1 MPSPHK
7 GGGFLMSS
15 VPLKIVGKC
24 VAEDETLFAHMDAAI
39 ARGYPQV
46 KQAEPAHTGS
56 VLLVASAPS
65 VRGQLEV
72 IKKLKAAGSPIVAI
86 KGAHDW
92 LIAHG
97 VIPDYA
103 LAIDPQEH
111 RIAFYKPHKDVHY
124 MIASQ
129 CHPAMFDN
137 LDGHQV
143 TIWHPYVKKGQTRPK
158 NCMLIGGG
166 TTSGLRA
173 ISLFYVLGYRQFE
186 LFGFDS
192 CNTGNMLRVNGEGL
206 KDGDDLVE
214 VRIDPDGETFYC
226 NTAMALQSEHFQT
239 YYDYLPDAT
248 FNGHG
253 HGLIQAIIKKRQQN
267 MMELGGIIDVKA
279 NLNDRTSFI
288 HWGNKDAA
296 SWRYRAKIPAADWAS
311 LNDLTADTLVFS
323 KPQAPELMDMARA
336 KARGA
341 WVVVDFC
348 DDHFDW
354 MHYQEALRLAD
365 AVTCP
370 TIEMAK
376 RIKEL
381 GKDAIVIPDPY
392 EYPEMPPHC
401 NGVNLLWYGH
411 HVNRDSLKRILP
423 EIEGYPLRVVSNFD
437 GAIPWSHETMLSE
450 FAQAD
455 IVVIPATAP
464 YKSANRAIEAIRQGC
479 FVVAEPHPALKD
491 FPIYIGNIKEGIEWT
506 TQQNMNE
513 LISKAQ
519 KFVREEFSPATLI
532 DKWKTATKR
541 PTTLDAAQKNGTVG

>member
-1 MPSPHK
+1 
-7 GGGFLMSS
+7 MSS
-15 VPLKIVGKC
+15 LPLKITGKC
-24 VAEDETLFAHMDAAI
+24 VAEDDILFANMDAAI

-46 KQAEPAHTGS
+46 TEAQAAKTGAI
-56 VLLVASAPS
+56 LLVASAPS
-65 VRGQLEV
+65 VKGQLEL
-72 IKKLKAAGSPIVAI
+72 IKKMKAAGSPIVAI

-92 LIAHG
+92 LIENG
-97 VIPDYA
+97 VTPDYA

-111 RIAFYKPHKDVHY
+111 RIAFYRPQPSVHY

-137 LDGHQV
+137 LDGYQV
-143 TIWHPYVKKGQTRPK
+143 TLWHPYVKKGQDRPK
-158 NCMLIGGG
+158 KSMLIGGG

-192 CNTGNMLRVNGEGL
+192 CNDGELLRVNGDGL
-206 KDGDDLVE
+206 KDGDKLIE
-214 VRIDPDGETFYC
+214 VKIDPDGETFDC
-226 NTAMALQSEHFQT
+226 NMSMALQAEHFQT

-253 HGLIQAIIKKRQQN
+253 RGLIQAIIKKREQN
-267 MMELGGIIDVKA
+267 MMELGSIIDGKDE
-279 NLNDRTSFI
+279 LNERTSFI
-288 HWGNKDAA
+288 HWGDKNAA
-296 SWRYRAKIPAADWAS
+296 SWRYRAKIPAGDWAS
-311 LNDLTADTLVFS
+311 QNDLTADALIFA
-323 KPQAPELMDMARA
+323 KPQANELMDMARA

-354 MHYQEALRLAD
+354 LHYQEALRLAD
-365 AVTCP
+365 AVTCS
-370 TIEMAK
+370 TTEMAK

-381 GKDAIVIPDPY
+381 GRDAIVISDPY

-411 HVNRDSLKRILP
+411 HVNRESLQRILP
-423 EIEGYPLRVVSNFD
+423 DLEGYPLRVVSNFD
-437 GAIPWSHETMLSE
+437 GAIPWSKETMLEE
-450 FAQAD
+450 FARAD

-479 FVVAEPHPALKD
+479 YVVAEPHPALEG

-506 TQQNMNE
+506 KQQNMNK

-519 KFVREEFSPATLI
+519 KFVTAEFSLQTLI
-532 DKWKTATKR
+532 DKWKNATRR
-541 PTTLDAAQKNGTVG
+541 PTTLDAEKRNGTVG

>member
-1 MPSPHK
+1 
-7 GGGFLMSS
+7 MSS
-15 VPLKIVGKC
+15 LPLKITGKC
-24 VAEDETLFAHMDAAI
+24 VAEDETLFANMDAAI

-46 KQAEPAHTGS
+46 KEAQSAKTGAI
-56 VLLVASAPS
+56 LLVASAPS
-65 VRGQLEV
+65 VKGQLEL
-72 IKKLKAAGSPIVAI
+72 IKKMKAAGSPIVAI

-92 LIAHG
+92 LIDNG
-97 VIPDYA
+97 VTPDYA

-111 RIAFYKPHKDVHY
+111 RIAFYKPQPSVHY

-137 LDGHQV
+137 LDGYQV
-143 TIWHPYVKKGQTRPK
+143 TLWHPYVKKGQDRPK
-158 NCMLIGGG
+158 NSMLIGGG

-192 CNTGNMLRVNGEGL
+192 CNDGKLLRVNGEGL
-206 KDGDDLVE
+206 KDGDKLIQVK
-214 VRIDPDGETFYC
+214 IDPQGETFYC
-226 NTAMALQSEHFQT
+226 NTAMALQAEHFQT

-248 FNGHG
+248 FKAHG
-253 HGLIQAIIKKRQQN
+253 RGLIQAIIKKREQN
-267 MMELGGIIDVKA
+267 IMELGGIIDVKA
-279 NLNDRTSFI
+279 DLNNRTSFI
-288 HWGNKDAA
+288 HWGNKNAA
-296 SWRYRAKIPAADWAS
+296 SWRYRAKIPSGDWAT
-311 LNDLTADTLVFS
+311 LNDLTADTLIFA
-323 KPQAPELMDMARA
+323 KPQASELMDMARA

-365 AVTCP
+365 AVTCS
-370 TIEMAK
+370 TTEMAK

-381 GKDAIVIPDPY
+381 RRDATVIPDPY

-411 HVNRDSLKRILP
+411 HVNRDSLQRILP
-423 EIEGYPLRVVSNFD
+423 DLKGYPLRVVSNFD
-437 GAIPWSHETMLSE
+437 GAIPWSKETMLEE
-450 FAQAD
+450 FARAD
-455 IVVIPATAP
+455 IVVIPTTAS

-479 FVVAEPHPALKD
+479 FVVAEPHPALEG

-506 TQQNMNE
+506 KQQNMNE
-513 LISKAQ
+513 LILEAQ
-519 KFVREEFSPATLI
+519 NFVRERFTPQILI

-541 PTTLDAAQKNGTVG
+541 PTTLDADKRNGTVG

>member
-1 MPSPHK
+1 
-7 GGGFLMSS
+7 MSS
-15 VPLKIVGKC
+15 LPLKITGKC
-24 VAEDETLFAHMDAAI
+24 VAEDETLFANMDAAI

-46 KQAEPAHTGS
+46 KEAQSAKTGAI
-56 VLLVASAPS
+56 LLVASAPS
-65 VRGQLEV
+65 VKGQLKL
-72 IKKLKAAGSPIVAI
+72 IKKMKAAGSPIVAI

-92 LIAHG
+92 LIDNG

-111 RIAFYKPHKDVHY
+111 RIAFYKPQPNVHY

-137 LDGHQV
+137 LEGCQV
-143 TIWHPYVKKGQTRPK
+143 TLWHPYVKKGQDRPK

-192 CNTGNMLRVNGEGL
+192 CNDGELLRINGDGL
-206 KDGDDLVE
+206 KDGDKLIE
-214 VRIDPDGETFYC
+214 VNIEPQGETFYC
-226 NTAMALQSEHFQT
+226 NTAMALQAEHFQT

-248 FNGHG
+248 FNAHG
-253 HGLIQAIIKKRQQN
+253 RGLIQAIIKKREQN
-267 MMELGGIIDVKA
+267 MMELGGIIDVKS

-288 HWGNKDAA
+288 HWGDKNAA
-296 SWRYRAKIPAADWAS
+296 SWRYRAKIPAGDWAT
-311 LNDLTADTLVFS
+311 LNDLTADTLIFA
-323 KPQAPELMDMARA
+323 KPQANELMDMARA

-354 MHYQEALRLAD
+354 LHYQEALRLAD
-365 AVTCP
+365 AVTCS
-370 TIEMAK
+370 TTEMAR

-381 GKDAIVIPDPY
+381 GRDATVIADPY
-392 EYPEMPPHC
+392 EFPEMPPHYA
-401 NGVNLLWYGH
+401 GTNLLWFGH
-411 HVNRDSLKRILP
+411 HVNRDSLQRILP
-423 EIEGYPLRVVSNFD
+423 DLKGYPLRVVSNFE
-437 GAIPWSHETMLSE
+437 GAIPWSKETMLEE
-450 FAQAD
+450 FARAD
-455 IVVIPATAP
+455 IVVIPTTAS

-506 TQQNMNE
+506 KQQNMNE

-519 KFVREEFSPATLI
+519 RFVREEFSPQILI
-532 DKWKTATKR
+532 DKWKSATRR
-541 PTTLDAAQKNGTVG
+541 PTTLDADQRNGTVG

>member
-1 MPSPHK
+1 
-7 GGGFLMSS
+7 MSS
-15 VPLKIVGKC
+15 LPLKITGKC
-24 VAEDETLFAHMDAAI
+24 VAEDDILFANMDAAI

-46 KQAEPAHTGS
+46 TEAQPAKTGAI
-56 VLLVASAPS
+56 LLVASAPS
-65 VRGQLEV
+65 VKGQLEL
-72 IKKLKAAGSPIVAI
+72 IKKMKAAGSPIVAI

-92 LIAHG
+92 LIENG
-97 VIPDYA
+97 VTPDYA

-111 RIAFYKPHKDVHY
+111 RIAFYKPQPSVHY

-137 LDGHQV
+137 LDGYQV
-143 TIWHPYVKKGQTRPK
+143 TLWHPYVKKGQDRPK
-158 NCMLIGGG
+158 KSMLIGGG

-192 CNTGNMLRVNGEGL
+192 CNDGELLRVNGDGL
-206 KDGDDLVE
+206 KDGDKLIE
-214 VRIDPDGETFYC
+214 VKIDPDGETFNC
-226 NTAMALQSEHFQT
+226 NMSMALQAEHFQT

-253 HGLIQAIIKKRQQN
+253 RGLIQAIIKKRNQN
-267 MMELGGIIDVKA
+267 MMELGGIIDGKGE
-279 NLNDRTSFI
+279 LNERTSFI
-288 HWGNKDAA
+288 HWGDKNAA
-296 SWRYRAKIPAADWAS
+296 SWRYRAKIPAGDWAS
-311 LNDLTADTLVFS
+311 QNDLTADTLIFA
-323 KPQAPELMDMARA
+323 KPQANELMDMARA

-354 MHYQEALRLAD
+354 LHYQEALRLAD
-365 AVTCP
+365 AVTCS
-370 TIEMAK
+370 TTEMAK

-381 GKDAIVIPDPY
+381 GRDATVISDPY

-401 NGVNLLWYGH
+401 NGVNLLWFGH
-411 HVNRDSLKRILP
+411 HVNRESLQRILP
-423 EIEGYPLRVVSNFD
+423 DLEGYPLRVVSNFD
-437 GAIPWSHETMLSE
+437 GAIPWSKETMLEE

-479 FVVAEPHPALKD
+479 YVVAEPHPALEG

-506 TQQNMNE
+506 KQQNMKK
-513 LISKAQ
+513 LVSKAQ
-519 KFVREEFSPATLI
+519 NFVRERFTPQILI
-532 DKWKTATKR
+532 DKWKIATKR
-541 PTTLDAAQKNGTVG
+541 PTTSDAEQRNGTVG

>member
-1 MPSPHK
+1 
-7 GGGFLMSS
+7 MSS
-15 VPLKIVGKC
+15 LPLKITGKC
-24 VAEDETLFAHMDAAI
+24 VAEDETLFANMDAAI
-39 ARGYPQV
+39 ARGYPQI
-46 KQAEPAHTGS
+46 KEAQPAKTGAI
-56 VLLVASAPS
+56 LLVASAPS
-65 VRGQLEV
+65 VKGQLEL
-72 IKKLKAAGSPIVAI
+72 IKKMKAAGSPIVAI

-92 LIAHG
+92 LIDNG

-111 RIAFYKPHKDVHY
+111 RIAFYKPQPSVHY

-137 LDGHQV
+137 LEGYQV
-143 TIWHPYVKKGQTRPK
+143 TLWHPYVKKGQDRPK

-192 CNTGNMLRVNGEGL
+192 CNDGELLRVNGEGL
-206 KDGDDLVE
+206 KEGDKLIE
-214 VRIDPDGETFYC
+214 VKIDPQGETFYC
-226 NTAMALQSEHFQT
+226 NTAMALQAEHFQT

-253 HGLIQAIIKKRQQN
+253 RGLIQAIIKKREQN

-288 HWGNKDAA
+288 HWGNKNAA
-296 SWRYRAKIPAADWAS
+296 SWRYRAKIPSGDWAT
-311 LNDLTADTLVFS
+311 LNDLTADTLIFA
-323 KPQAPELMDMARA
+323 KPQASELMDMARA

-354 MHYQEALRLAD
+354 LHYQEALRLAD
-365 AVTCP
+365 AVTCS
-370 TIEMAK
+370 TNEMAR

-381 GKDAIVIPDPY
+381 GRDATVIADPY
-392 EYPEMPPHC
+392 EFPEMPPHYA
-401 NGVNLLWYGH
+401 GINLLWFGH
-411 HVNRDSLKRILP
+411 HVNRDSLQRILP
-423 EIEGYPLRVVSNFD
+423 DLEGYPLRVVSNFE
-437 GAIPWSHETMLSE
+437 GAIPWSKETMLEE
-450 FAQAD
+450 FARAD
-455 IVVIPATAP
+455 IVVIPTTAS

-479 FVVAEPHPALKD
+479 FVVAEPHPALEG

-506 TQQNMNE
+506 KQQNMNK

-519 KFVREEFSPATLI
+519 KFVTAEFSPQILI
-532 DKWKTATKR
+532 DKWKSATKR
-541 PTTLDAAQKNGTVG
+541 PTTLDADKRNGTVG

>member
-1 MPSPHK
+1 
-7 GGGFLMSS
+7 MSS
-15 VPLKIVGKC
+15 LPLKITGKC
-24 VAEDETLFAHMDAAI
+24 VAEDETLFANMDAAI
-39 ARGYPQV
+39 ARGYPQI
-46 KQAEPAHTGS
+46 KEAQPAKTGAI
-56 VLLVASAPS
+56 LLVASAPS
-65 VRGQLEV
+65 VKGQLEL
-72 IKKLKAAGSPIVAI
+72 IKKMKAAGSPIVAI

-92 LIAHG
+92 LIDNG

-111 RIAFYKPHKDVHY
+111 RIAFYKPQPSVHY

-137 LDGHQV
+137 LEGCQV
-143 TIWHPYVKKGQTRPK
+143 TLWHPYVKKGQDRPK

-192 CNTGNMLRVNGEGL
+192 CNDGELLRVNGEGL
-206 KDGDDLVE
+206 KDGDKLIE
-214 VRIDPDGETFYC
+214 VKIDPQGETFYC
-226 NTAMALQSEHFQT
+226 NTAMALQAEHFQT

-253 HGLIQAIIKKRQQN
+253 RGLIQAIIKKREQN

-288 HWGNKDAA
+288 HWGNKNAA
-296 SWRYRAKIPAADWAS
+296 SWRYRAKIPSGDWAT
-311 LNDLTADTLVFS
+311 LNDLTADTLIFA
-323 KPQAPELMDMARA
+323 KPQASELMDMARA

-354 MHYQEALRLAD
+354 LHYQEALRLAD
-365 AVTCP
+365 EVTCS
-370 TIEMAK
+370 TNEMAR
-376 RIKEL
+376 RIKKL
-381 GKDAIVIPDPY
+381 GRDATVIADPY
-392 EYPEMPPHC
+392 EFPEMPPHYA
-401 NGVNLLWYGH
+401 GINLLWFGH
-411 HVNRDSLKRILP
+411 HVNRDSLQRILP
-423 EIEGYPLRVVSNFD
+423 DLEGYPLRVVSNFE
-437 GAIPWSHETMLSE
+437 GAIPWSKETMLEE
-450 FAQAD
+450 FARAD
-455 IVVIPATAP
+455 IVVIPTTAS

-479 FVVAEPHPALKD
+479 FVVAEPHPALEG

-506 TQQNMNE
+506 KQQNMNK

-519 KFVREEFSPATLI
+519 KFVTAEFSPQILI
-532 DKWKTATKR
+532 DKWKSATKR
-541 PTTLDAAQKNGTVG
+541 PTTLDADKRNGTVG

>member
-1 MPSPHK
+1 
-7 GGGFLMSS
+7 MSS
-15 VPLKIVGKC
+15 LPLKITGKC
-24 VAEDETLFAHMDAAI
+24 VAEDETLFANMDAAI
-39 ARGYPQV
+39 ARGYPQI
-46 KQAEPAHTGS
+46 KEAQPAKTGAI
-56 VLLVASAPS
+56 LLVASAPS
-65 VRGQLEV
+65 VKGQLEL
-72 IKKLKAAGSPIVAI
+72 IKKMKAAGSPIVAI

-92 LIAHG
+92 LIDNG

-111 RIAFYKPHKDVHY
+111 RIAFYKPQPNVHY

-137 LDGHQV
+137 LDGCQV
-143 TIWHPYVKKGQTRPK
+143 TLWHPYVKKGQDRPK

-192 CNTGNMLRVNGEGL
+192 CNDGELLRVNGEGL
-206 KDGDDLVE
+206 KEGDKLIE
-214 VRIDPDGETFYC
+214 VKIDPQGETFYC
-226 NTAMALQSEHFQT
+226 NTAMALQAEHFQT

-253 HGLIQAIIKKRQQN
+253 RGLIQSIIKKREQN

-279 NLNDRTSFI
+279 KLNDRTSFI
-288 HWGNKDAA
+288 HWGNKNAA
-296 SWRYRAKIPAADWAS
+296 SWRYRAKIPSGDWAT
-311 LNDLTADTLVFS
+311 LNDLTADTLIFA
-323 KPQAPELMDMARA
+323 KPQASELMDMARA

-354 MHYQEALRLAD
+354 LHYQEALRLAD
-365 AVTCP
+365 AVTCS
-370 TIEMAK
+370 TTEMAR

-381 GKDAIVIPDPY
+381 GRDATVIADPY
-392 EYPEMPPHC
+392 EFPEMPPHYA
-401 NGVNLLWYGH
+401 GINLLWFGH
-411 HVNRDSLKRILP
+411 HVNRDSLQRILP
-423 EIEGYPLRVVSNFD
+423 DLEGYPLRVVSNFE
-437 GAIPWSHETMLSE
+437 GAIPWSKETMLEE
-450 FAQAD
+450 FARAD
-455 IVVIPATAP
+455 IVVIPTTAS

-479 FVVAEPHPALKD
+479 FVVAEPHPALEG

-506 TQQNMNE
+506 KQQNMNK
-513 LISKAQ
+513 LILEAQ
-519 KFVREEFSPATLI
+519 RFVRERFTPQILI
-532 DKWKTATKR
+532 DKWKSATKR
-541 PTTLDAAQKNGTVG
+541 PTPSDAVQRNGTVG

>member
-1 MPSPHK
+1 
-7 GGGFLMSS
+7 MSS
-15 VPLKIVGKC
+15 LPLKITGKC
-24 VAEDETLFAHMDAAI
+24 VAEDETLFANMDAAI
-39 ARGYPQV
+39 ARGYPQI
-46 KQAEPAHTGS
+46 KEAQPAKTGAI
-56 VLLVASAPS
+56 LLVASAPS
-65 VRGQLEV
+65 VKGQLEL
-72 IKKLKAAGSPIVAI
+72 IKKMKAAGSPIVAI

-92 LIAHG
+92 LIDNN

-111 RIAFYKPHKDVHY
+111 RIAFYKPQPSVHY

-137 LDGHQV
+137 LDGYKV
-143 TIWHPYVKKGQTRPK
+143 TLWHPYVKKGQDRPK

-192 CNTGNMLRVNGEGL
+192 CNDGELLRVNGEGL
-206 KDGDDLVE
+206 KEGDQLIE
-214 VRIDPDGETFYC
+214 VKIDPQGETFYC
-226 NTAMALQSEHFQT
+226 NTAMALQAEHFQT

-248 FNGHG
+248 FNAHG
-253 HGLIQAIIKKRQQN
+253 RGLIQAIIKKREQN
-267 MMELGGIIDVKA
+267 MMELGNIINVKA

-288 HWGNKDAA
+288 HWGNKNAA
-296 SWRYRAKIPAADWAS
+296 SWRYRAKIPSGDWAT
-311 LNDLTADTLVFS
+311 LNDLTADTLIFA
-323 KPQAPELMDMARA
+323 KPQASELMDMARA

-354 MHYQEALRLAD
+354 LHYQEALRLAD
-365 AVTCP
+365 AVTCS
-370 TIEMAK
+370 TTEMAR

-381 GKDAIVIPDPY
+381 GRDATVIADPY
-392 EYPEMPPHC
+392 EFPEMPPHYA
-401 NGVNLLWYGH
+401 GINLLWFGH
-411 HVNRDSLKRILP
+411 HVNRDSLQRILP
-423 EIEGYPLRVVSNFD
+423 DLEGYPLRVVSNFE
-437 GAIPWSHETMLSE
+437 GAIPWSKETMLEE
-450 FAQAD
+450 FARAD
-455 IVVIPATAP
+455 IVVIPTTAS

-479 FVVAEPHPALKD
+479 FVVAEPHPALEG

-506 TQQNMNE
+506 KQQNMNE

-519 KFVREEFSPATLI
+519 KFVTERFTPQILI
-532 DKWKTATKR
+532 DKWKSATKR
-541 PTTLDAAQKNGTVG
+541 PTTLDAAQRNGTVG

>member
-1 MPSPHK
+1 
-7 GGGFLMSS
+7 
-15 VPLKIVGKC
+15 
-24 VAEDETLFAHMDAAI
+24 
-39 ARGYPQV
+39 
-46 KQAEPAHTGS
+46 
-56 VLLVASAPS
+56 VASAPS
-65 VRGQLEV
+65 VKGQLEL
-72 IKKLKAAGSPIVAI
+72 IKKMKAAGLPIVAI

-92 LIAHG
+92 LIENG
-97 VIPDYA
+97 VTPDYA

-111 RIAFYKPHKDVHY
+111 RIAFYKPQPSVHY

-137 LDGHQV
+137 LDGYQV
-143 TIWHPYVKKGQTRPK
+143 TLWHPYVKKGQDRPK
-158 NCMLIGGG
+158 KSMLIGGG

-192 CNTGNMLRVNGEGL
+192 CNDGKLLRVNGDGL
-206 KDGDDLVE
+206 KDGDKLIE
-214 VRIDPDGETFYC
+214 VKIDPDGETFDC
-226 NTAMALQSEHFQT
+226 NTAMALQAEHFQT

-253 HGLIQAIIKKRQQN
+253 RGLIQAIIKKREQN
-267 MMELGGIIDVKA
+267 MMELGGIIDGKGE
-279 NLNDRTSFI
+279 LNERTSFI
-288 HWGNKDAA
+288 HWGDHNAA
-296 SWRYRAKIPAADWAS
+296 SWRYRAKIPAGSWAS
-311 LNDLTADTLVFS
+311 QNDLTADTLIFA
-323 KPQAPELMDMARA
+323 KPQANELMVMARA

-354 MHYQEALRLAD
+354 LHYQEALRLAD
-365 AVTCP
+365 AVTCS
-370 TIEMAK
+370 TTEMAK

-381 GKDAIVIPDPY
+381 GRDATVISDPY

-411 HVNRDSLKRILP
+411 HVNRESLQRILP
-423 EIEGYPLRVVSNFD
+423 DLEGYPLRVVSNFD
-437 GAIPWSHETMLSE
+437 GAIPWSKETMLEE

-479 FVVAEPHPALKD
+479 YVVAEPHPALEG

-506 TQQNMNE
+506 KQQNMNK

-519 KFVREEFSPATLI
+519 KFVTAEFSPQILI
-532 DKWKTATKR
+532 DKWKNATKR
-541 PTTLDAAQKNGTVG
+541 PTTLDAEKRNGTVG

>member
-1 MPSPHK
+1 
-7 GGGFLMSS
+7 MSS
-15 VPLKIVGKC
+15 LPLKITGKC
-24 VAEDETLFAHMDAAI
+24 VAEDDILFANMDAAI

-46 KQAEPAHTGS
+46 KEAQAAKTGA

-65 VRGQLEV
+65 VKDQLEL
-72 IKKLKAAGSPIVAI
+72 IKKMKAAGSPIVAI

-92 LIAHG
+92 LIENG
-97 VIPDYA
+97 VTPDYA

-111 RIAFYKPHKDVHY
+111 RIAFYKPQASVHY

-137 LDGHQV
+137 LDGYKV
-143 TIWHPYVKKGQTRPK
+143 TLWHPYVKKGQDRPK
-158 NCMLIGGG
+158 KAMLIGGG

-192 CNTGNMLRVNGEGL
+192 CNDGELLRVNGDGL
-206 KDGDDLVE
+206 KDGDKLIE
-214 VRIDPDGETFYC
+214 VKIDPNGETFDC
-226 NTAMALQSEHFQT
+226 NMSMALQAEHFQT

-253 HGLIQAIIKKRQQN
+253 RGLIQAIIKKRNQN
-267 MMELGGIIDVKA
+267 MMELGGIIDGKGE
-279 NLNDRTSFI
+279 LNKRTSFI
-288 HWGNKDAA
+288 HWGDKNAA
-296 SWRYRAKIPAADWAS
+296 SWRYRAKIPAGDWAS
-311 LNDLTADTLVFS
+311 QNDLTADTLIFA
-323 KPQAPELMDMARA
+323 KPQANELMDMARA

-354 MHYQEALRLAD
+354 LHYQEALRLAD
-365 AVTCP
+365 AVTCS
-370 TIEMAK
+370 TTEMAR
-376 RIKEL
+376 RIKDL
-381 GKDAIVIPDPY
+381 GRDAIVIADPY

-411 HVNRDSLKRILP
+411 HVNRDSLQRILP
-423 EIEGYPLRVVSNFD
+423 DIEGYPLRVVSNFD
-437 GAIPWSHETMLSE
+437 GAIPWSKETMLEE

-455 IVVIPATAP
+455 IVVIPATVP

-479 FVVAEPHPALKD
+479 YVVAEPHPALEG

-506 TQQNMNE
+506 KRQNMNK

-519 KFVREEFSPATLI
+519 KFVTAEFSPQTLI

-541 PTTLDAAQKNGTVG
+541 PITLDAEKRNGTVG

>member
-1 MPSPHK
+1 
-7 GGGFLMSS
+7 MSS
-15 VPLKIVGKC
+15 LPLKITGKC
-24 VAEDETLFAHMDAAI
+24 VAEDETLFANMDAAI
-39 ARGYPQV
+39 ARGYPQI
-46 KQAEPAHTGS
+46 KEAQPAKTGAI
-56 VLLVASAPS
+56 LLVASAPS
-65 VRGQLEV
+65 VKGQLEL
-72 IKKLKAAGSPIVAI
+72 IKKMKAAGSPIVAI

-92 LIAHG
+92 LIDNG
-97 VIPDYA
+97 VMPDYA

-111 RIAFYKPHKDVHY
+111 RIAFYKPQPSVHY

-137 LDGHQV
+137 LDGYQV
-143 TIWHPYVKKGQTRPK
+143 TLWHPYVKKGQDRPK

-192 CNTGNMLRVNGEGL
+192 CNDGELLRVNGEGL
-206 KDGDDLVE
+206 KDGDKLIE
-214 VRIDPDGETFYC
+214 VKIDPQGETFYC
-226 NTAMALQSEHFQT
+226 NTAMALQAEHFQT

-253 HGLIQAIIKKRQQN
+253 RGLIQAIIKKREQN

-288 HWGNKDAA
+288 HWGNKNAA
-296 SWRYRAKIPAADWAS
+296 SWRYRAKIPSGDWAT
-311 LNDLTADTLVFS
+311 LNDLTADTLIFA
-323 KPQAPELMDMARA
+323 KPQASELMDMARA

-354 MHYQEALRLAD
+354 LHYQEALRLAD
-365 AVTCP
+365 EVTCS
-370 TIEMAK
+370 TNEMAR
-376 RIKEL
+376 RIKKL
-381 GKDAIVIPDPY
+381 GRDATVIADPY
-392 EYPEMPPHC
+392 EFPEMPPHYA
-401 NGVNLLWYGH
+401 GINLLWFGH
-411 HVNRDSLKRILP
+411 HVNRDSLQRILP
-423 EIEGYPLRVVSNFD
+423 DLEGYPLRVVSNFE
-437 GAIPWSHETMLSE
+437 GAIPWSKETMLEE
-450 FAQAD
+450 FARAD
-455 IVVIPATAP
+455 IVVIPTTAS

-479 FVVAEPHPALKD
+479 FVVAEPHPALEG

-506 TQQNMNE
+506 KQQNMNK

-519 KFVREEFSPATLI
+519 KFVTAEFSPQILI
-532 DKWKTATKR
+532 DKWKSATKR
-541 PTTLDAAQKNGTVG
+541 PTTLDADKRNGTVG

>member
-1 MPSPHK
+1 
-7 GGGFLMSS
+7 MSS
-15 VPLKIVGKC
+15 LPLKITGKC
-24 VAEDETLFAHMDAAI
+24 VAEDETLFANMDAAI
-39 ARGYPQV
+39 ARGYPQI
-46 KQAEPAHTGS
+46 KEAQPAKTGAI
-56 VLLVASAPS
+56 LLVASAPS
-65 VRGQLEV
+65 VKGQLEL
-72 IKKLKAAGSPIVAI
+72 IKKMKAVGSPIVAI

-92 LIAHG
+92 LIDNG

-111 RIAFYKPHKDVHY
+111 RIAFYKPQPSVHY

-137 LDGHQV
+137 LDGYQV
-143 TIWHPYVKKGQTRPK
+143 TLWHPYVKKGQDRPK

-192 CNTGNMLRVNGEGL
+192 CNDGDLLRINGEGL
-206 KDGDDLVE
+206 KEGDKLIE
-214 VRIDPDGETFYC
+214 VKIDPQGETFYC
-226 NTAMALQSEHFQT
+226 NTAMALQAEHFQT

-248 FNGHG
+248 FNAHG
-253 HGLIQAIIKKRQQN
+253 RGLIQAIIKKREQN

-288 HWGNKDAA
+288 HWGNKNAA
-296 SWRYRAKIPAADWAS
+296 SWRYRAKIPSGDWAT
-311 LNDLTADTLVFS
+311 LNDLTADTLIFA
-323 KPQAPELMDMARA
+323 KPQASELMDMARA

-354 MHYQEALRLAD
+354 LHYQEALRLAD
-365 AVTCP
+365 AVTCS
-370 TIEMAK
+370 TTEMAK

-381 GKDAIVIPDPY
+381 GRDATVIADPY
-392 EYPEMPPHC
+392 EFPEMPPHYA
-401 NGVNLLWYGH
+401 GTNLLWFGH
-411 HVNRDSLKRILP
+411 HVNRDSLQRILP
-423 EIEGYPLRVVSNFD
+423 DLKGYPLRVVSNFE
-437 GAIPWSHETMLSE
+437 GAIPWSKETMLEE
-450 FAQAD
+450 FARAD
-455 IVVIPATAP
+455 IVVIPTTAS

-506 TQQNMNE
+506 KQQNMNE

-519 KFVREEFSPATLI
+519 RFVREEFSPQILI
-532 DKWKTATKR
+532 DKWKSATRR
-541 PTTLDAAQKNGTVG
+541 PTTLDADQRNGTVG

>member
-1 MPSPHK
+1 
-7 GGGFLMSS
+7 MSS
-15 VPLKIVGKC
+15 LPLKITGKC
-24 VAEDETLFAHMDAAI
+24 VAEDETLFANMDAAI
-39 ARGYPQV
+39 ARGYPQI
-46 KQAEPAHTGS
+46 KEAQPAKTGAI
-56 VLLVASAPS
+56 LLVASAPS
-65 VRGQLEV
+65 VKGQLEL
-72 IKKLKAAGSPIVAI
+72 IKKMKAAGSPIVAI

-92 LIAHG
+92 LIDNG
-97 VIPDYA
+97 VMPDYA

-111 RIAFYKPHKDVHY
+111 RIAFYKPQPTVHY

-137 LDGHQV
+137 LDGCQV
-143 TIWHPYVKKGQTRPK
+143 TLWHPYVKKGQDRPK

-192 CNTGNMLRVNGEGL
+192 CNDGELLRVNGEGL
-206 KDGDDLVE
+206 KEGDKLIE
-214 VRIDPDGETFYC
+214 VKIDPQGETFYC
-226 NTAMALQSEHFQT
+226 NTAMALQAEHFQT

-253 HGLIQAIIKKRQQN
+253 RGLIQAIIKKREQN

-288 HWGNKDAA
+288 HWGNKNAA
-296 SWRYRAKIPAADWAS
+296 SWRYRAKIPSGDWAT
-311 LNDLTADTLVFS
+311 LNDLTADTLIFA
-323 KPQAPELMDMARA
+323 KPQASELMDMARA

-354 MHYQEALRLAD
+354 LHYQEALRLAD
-365 AVTCP
+365 EVTCS
-370 TIEMAK
+370 TNEMAR
-376 RIKEL
+376 RIKKL
-381 GKDAIVIPDPY
+381 GRDATVIADPY
-392 EYPEMPPHC
+392 EFPEMPPHYA
-401 NGVNLLWYGH
+401 GINLLWFGH
-411 HVNRDSLKRILP
+411 HVNRDSLQRILP
-423 EIEGYPLRVVSNFD
+423 DLEGYPLRVVSNFE
-437 GAIPWSHETMLSE
+437 GAIPWSKETMLEE
-450 FAQAD
+450 FARAD
-455 IVVIPATAP
+455 IVVIPTTAS

-479 FVVAEPHPALKD
+479 FVVAEPHPALEG

-506 TQQNMNE
+506 KQQNMNK

-519 KFVREEFSPATLI
+519 KFVTAEFSPQILI
-532 DKWKTATKR
+532 DKWKSATKR
-541 PTTLDAAQKNGTVG
+541 PTTLDADKRNGTVG

>member
-1 MPSPHK
+1 MIS
-7 GGGFLMSS
+7 L
-15 VPLKIVGKC
+15 PLKITGKC
-24 VAEDETLFAHMDAAI
+24 VAEDDILFANMDAAI

-46 KQAEPAHTGS
+46 KQAQEAKTGAI
-56 VLLVASAPS
+56 LLVASAPS
-65 VRGQLEV
+65 VKGQLEL
-72 IKKLKAAGSPIVAI
+72 IKKMKAAGSPIVAI

-92 LIAHG
+92 LIENG
-97 VIPDYA
+97 VMPDYA

-111 RIAFYKPHKDVHY
+111 RIAFYKPQASVHY

-137 LDGHQV
+137 LDGYQV
-143 TIWHPYVKKGQTRPK
+143 TIWHPYVKKGQDRPK
-158 NCMLIGGG
+158 KAMLIGGG

-192 CNTGNMLRVNGEGL
+192 CNDGELLRVNGDGL
-206 KDGDDLVE
+206 KDGDKLIE
-214 VRIDPDGETFYC
+214 VKIDPNGETFDC
-226 NTAMALQSEHFQT
+226 NMSMALQAEHFQT

-253 HGLIQAIIKKRQQN
+253 RGLIQAIIKKRNQN
-267 MMELGGIIDVKA
+267 MMELGGIIDGKGE
-279 NLNDRTSFI
+279 LNERTSFI
-288 HWGNKDAA
+288 HWGDKNAA
-296 SWRYRAKIPAADWAS
+296 SWRYRANIPAGDWAS
-311 LNDLTADTLVFS
+311 HNDLTADTLIFA
-323 KPQAPELMDMARA
+323 KPQANELMDMARA

-354 MHYQEALRLAD
+354 LHYQEALRLAD
-365 AVTCP
+365 AVTCS
-370 TIEMAK
+370 TTEMAK
-376 RIKEL
+376 RIKDL
-381 GKDAIVIPDPY
+381 GRDATVIADPY

-411 HVNRDSLKRILP
+411 HVNRDSLQRILP
-423 EIEGYPLRVVSNFD
+423 DIEGYPLRVVSNFD
-437 GAIPWSHETMLSE
+437 GAIPWSKETMLEE
-450 FAQAD
+450 FARAD
-455 IVVIPATAP
+455 IVVIPATVP

-479 FVVAEPHPALKD
+479 YVVAEPHPALEG

-506 TQQNMNE
+506 KQQSMNE

-519 KFVREEFSPATLI
+519 RFVTEEFSPQTLI

-541 PTTLDAAQKNGTVG
+541 HITLDAEKRNGTVG

>member
-1 MPSPHK
+1 
-7 GGGFLMSS
+7 MSS

-24 VAEDETLFAHMDAAI
+24 VAEDETLFGYMDAAI
-39 ARGYPQV
+39 ARGYPQI
-46 KQAEPAHTGS
+46 KQAEPIKTGA
-56 VLLVASAPS
+56 VILVASAPS
-65 VRGQLEV
+65 VRGQVEL
-72 IKKLKAAGSPIVAI
+72 IRKMQAAGSPIVAI

-92 LIAHG
+92 LIAQG

-111 RIAFYKPHKDVHY
+111 RIAFYKPHKAVHY

-137 LDGHQV
+137 LAGHQV
-143 TIWHPYVKKGQTRPK
+143 TLWHPYVKKGQDRPK
-158 NCMLIGGG
+158 NSMLIGGG

-192 CNTGNMLRVNGEGL
+192 CNTGEMLRVNGERL
-206 KDGDDLVE
+206 KDGDNLIE
-214 VRIDPDGETFYC
+214 VQIDPNGEKFYC
-226 NTAMALQSEHFQT
+226 NTAMALQAEHFQT

-253 HGLIQAIIKKRQQN
+253 YGLIQAIIKKREQN
-267 MMELGGIIDVKA
+267 MMELGGIINVKTE
-279 NLNDRTSFI
+279 LNDRTSFI

-296 SWRYRAKIPAADWAS
+296 SWRYRAKIPAGDWAT
-311 LNDLTADTLVFS
+311 LNDLTADTLVFA
-323 KPQAPELMDMARA
+323 KPQANELMDMARA

-341 WVVVDFC
+341 WVMVDFC

-354 MHYQEALRLAD
+354 PHYQEALRLAD
-365 AVTCP
+365 AVTCS
-370 TIEMAK
+370 TAEMAK

-411 HVNRDSLKRILP
+411 HVNRESLKRILP
-423 EIEGYPLRVVSNFD
+423 DLKGYPFAVVSNFD
-437 GAIPWSHETMLSE
+437 GAIPWSHETMLRE
-450 FAQAD
+450 FARAD
-455 IVVIPATAP
+455 IVVIPATAS

-479 FVVAEPHPALKD
+479 FVVAEPHPALEG

-506 TQQNMNE
+506 KQQNMNE

-519 KFVREEFSPATLI
+519 KFVKEEFSPATLI
-532 DKWKTATKR
+532 DRWKTATRR
-541 PTTLDAAQKNGTVG
+541 PTTLDADQRNGTVG

>member
-1 MPSPHK
+1 
-7 GGGFLMSS
+7 MSS
-15 VPLKIVGKC
+15 LPLKITGKC
-24 VAEDETLFAHMDAAI
+24 VAEDETLFANMDAAI
-39 ARGYPQV
+39 ARGYPQI
-46 KQAEPAHTGS
+46 KEAQPAKTGAI
-56 VLLVASAPS
+56 LLVASAPS
-65 VRGQLEV
+65 VKGQLEL
-72 IKKLKAAGSPIVAI
+72 IKKMKAAGSPIVAI

-92 LIAHG
+92 LIDNG
-97 VIPDYA
+97 VTPDYA

-111 RIAFYKPHKDVHY
+111 RIAFYKPQPSVHY

-137 LDGHQV
+137 LDGYQV
-143 TIWHPYVKKGQTRPK
+143 TLWHPYVKKGQDRPK

-192 CNTGNMLRVNGEGL
+192 CNDGELLRVNGEGL
-206 KDGDDLVE
+206 KEGDKLIE
-214 VRIDPDGETFYC
+214 VKIDPQGETFYC
-226 NTAMALQSEHFQT
+226 NTAMALQAEHFQT

-253 HGLIQAIIKKRQQN
+253 RGLIQEIIKKREQN

-279 NLNDRTSFI
+279 SLNDRTSFI
-288 HWGNKDAA
+288 HWGNKNAA
-296 SWRYRAKIPAADWAS
+296 SWRYRAKIPSGDWAT
-311 LNDLTADTLVFS
+311 LNDLTADTLIFA
-323 KPQAPELMDMARA
+323 KPQASELMDMAKA

-354 MHYQEALRLAD
+354 LHYQEALRLAD
-365 AVTCP
+365 AVTCS
-370 TIEMAK
+370 TTEMAR

-381 GKDAIVIPDPY
+381 GRDATVIADPY
-392 EYPEMPPHC
+392 EFPEMPPHYA
-401 NGVNLLWYGH
+401 GINLLWFGH
-411 HVNRDSLKRILP
+411 HVNRDSLQRILP
-423 EIEGYPLRVVSNFD
+423 DLEGYPLRVVSNFE
-437 GAIPWSHETMLSE
+437 GAIPWSKETMLEE
-450 FAQAD
+450 FARAD
-455 IVVIPATAP
+455 IVVIPTTAS

-479 FVVAEPHPALKD
+479 FVVAEPHPALEG

-506 TQQNMNE
+506 KQQNMNE

-519 KFVREEFSPATLI
+519 KFVTAEFSPQILI
-532 DKWKTATKR
+532 DKWKSATKR
-541 PTTLDAAQKNGTVG
+541 PTTLDADKRNGTVG